1 MNHPDYPVTYSAIAI
16 PRNNESVLSIPEFQS
31 TLPKHV
37 TFSSK
42 QERIGLPLVNLISQ
56 CEMAGPEKRRSN
68 FWLLWGERFALCQ
81 DKLLICDKKYS

>member
-16 PRNNESVLSIPEFQS
+16 PRNNESVSSIPEFQS

-56 CEMAGPEKRRSN
+56 CEMAGPEIRRSN